1 MILRIKKKRSLL
13 ENILQSHVDIV
24 TLIAL
29 YRVSQQRYEDSIR
42 QDLVNL
48 LVVPNTII
56 VRANSEKVF
65 HEKDKYETCG
75 I

>member
-1 MILRIKKKRSLL
+1 MLLRIKKQYNLL

-29 YRVSQQRYEDSIR
+29 DRVSEQSYEDSVG
-42 QDLVNL
+42 QDLVDL

-56 VRANSEKVF
+56 LIIIVSCFSQTNGEM
-65 HEKDKYETCG
+65 
-75 I
+75 